1 MFVDASYPRKR
12 YLNEEVDETERTQK
26 MVYTWLIERQKGED
40 SEIIDLFSII
50 HLPKDV
56 GQNRFCQLYYL
67 SASGNKTETLAI
79 LAI

>member
-1 MFVDASYPRKR
+1 
-12 YLNEEVDETERTQK
+12 

-56 GQNRFCQLYYL
+56 GQNKFCQLYYL